1 MVTEKIITKK
11 QKLTGKE
18 FFCRK
23 RVFKDGE
30 INANM
35 SVKQVVNLSR
45 ALAHPWP
52 GIYYYKEENKVLF
65 NRVLSK
71 LEAEKILAE
80 LKKYKEKK

>member
-1 MVTEKIITKK
+1 
-11 QKLTGKE
+11 
-18 FFCRK
+18 
-23 RVFKDGE
+23 
-30 INANM
+30 M

-52 GIYYYKEENKVLF
+52 DIYYYKEENKVLF